1 MGEPAGKPAETGE
14 TGSHGGGR
22 SGIVAAGILVSRLA
36 GFARQRAV
44 AYFFGTGAYAD
55 VLSCALRAPNLLQN
69 LLGEGTLSASFI
81 PIYARMLEE
90 GREEEAGRFAGAIF
104 GLLVAVAGGLALLG
118 VVFAKPLVAVL
129 AAGFVSDR
137 GPVNRFPL
145 AVKAV
150 RITFPMTGVLV
161 LHAWALGVLNSHR
174 KFFLPYVAPVLWNI
188 SIISALVFAGRSYL
202 GGGSGPA
209 AGALS
214 VATLDHLLFAACVG
228 ALLGGML
235 QFGVQVPLVWRVLRG
250 FRLSLST
257 RVTGVRR
264 AIAAF
269 WPVVS
274 GRGVVQLGA
283 WLDVFLA
290 SYLVEGAVGALN
302 YAQTLYILP
311 ISLFAMSVAA
321 AELPEL
327 SRTLPL
333 AHGGA
338 VGAEASAA
346 ARTAAAAPPASAG
359 RHGPRVERSL
369 RQIALLVVPTV
380 VGYLAFGYL
389 VVGAIFRTGSFDAH
403 SNLLVYGILA
413 AYTLGLPASAGS
425 RLFQN
430 VFFALSDTRTPAKI
444 AAQRVLLAATV
455 AVPAMLLLDRLG
467 VPAGLSGLLA
477 AGAGG
482 DVPGTAR
489 AVAEGLRFGAVGLA
503 LGSAV
508 GAWYELI
515 RLVRAAR
522 RRLSDLPLPLRPL
535 ARLGATALAAAAVAA
550 VAWWALPPLYPALL
564 ALCVL
569 GTYAGLYLGAAWW
582 LGFPELDAWLG
593 RLARRFRRR

>member
-1 MGEPAGKPAETGE
+1 MSEEADSRSA
-14 TGSHGGGR
+14 GGGR

-36 GFARQRAV
+36 GFARQRAA
-44 AYFFGTGAYAD
+44 AYFFGTGAHAD
-55 VLSCALRAPNLLQN
+55 VLSFALRAPNLLQN

-81 PIYARMLEE
+81 PIYSRMLEE

-104 GLLVAVAGGLALLG
+104 GLLVALAGGLALLG
-118 VVFAKPLVAVL
+118 VLFAKPLVAVL
-129 AAGFVSDR
+129 AAGFVGDH
-137 GPVNRFPL
+137 GAVDRFPL

-174 KFFLPYVAPVLWNI
+174 RFFLPYVAPVLWNV
-188 SIISALVFAGRSYL
+188 SIIAALVFAGRSL
-202 GGGSGPA
+202 IGASHSPGDA
-209 AGALS
+209 ALS
-214 VATLDHLLFAACVG
+214 LATLDHLLFAACVG
-228 ALLGGML
+228 ALLGGVL
-235 QFGVQVPLVWRVLRG
+235 QFGVQVPLVWRVIRG
-250 FRLSLST
+250 FRLSVST

-264 AIAAF
+264 AISAF

-327 SRTLPL
+327 SRTLAP
-333 AHGGA
+333 APGGSAGATAGGGA
-338 VGAEASAA
+338 ATV
-346 ARTAAAAPPASAG
+346 RVAG
-359 RHGPRVERSL
+359 HGSRVDRSL
-369 RQIALLVVPTV
+369 GQIALLVVPTV
-380 VGYLAFGYL
+380 IGYLAFGYL

-444 AAQRVLLAATV
+444 AAQRVLLAAAV
-455 AVPAMLLLDRLG
+455 AVPTMLALDRLP
-467 VPAGLSGLLA
+467 VPAGLSGLVSPPSE
-477 AGAGG
+477 AGAAVGEG
-482 DVPGTAR
+482 WPRACASAPSAWPSARPSVPGTSSSGWCAR
-489 AVAEGLRFGAVGLA
+489 PIVA
-503 LGSAV
+503 
-508 GAWYELI
+508 
-515 RLVRAAR
+515 
-522 RRLSDLPLPLRPL
+522 
-535 ARLGATALAAAAVAA
+535 
-550 VAWWALPPLYPALL
+550 
-564 ALCVL
+564 
-569 GTYAGLYLGAAWW
+569 
-582 LGFPELDAWLG
+582 
-593 RLARRFRRR
+593 

>member
-1 MGEPAGKPAETGE
+1 MGEEGDSRRG
-14 TGSHGGGR
+14 GGGR

-36 GFARQRAV
+36 GFARQRAA
-44 AYFFGTGAYAD
+44 AYFFGTGAHAD
-55 VLSCALRAPNLLQN
+55 VLSFALRAPNLLQN

-81 PIYARMLEE
+81 PIYSRMLEE

-104 GLLVAVAGGLALLG
+104 GLLVALAGGLALLG
-118 VVFAKPLVAVL
+118 VLLAKPLVAVL
-129 AAGFVSDR
+129 AAGFVSDT
-137 GPVNRFPL
+137 GPVDRFPL
-145 AVKAV
+145 AVQAV

-174 KFFLPYVAPVLWNI
+174 RFFLPYVAPVLWNI
-188 SIISALVFAGRSYL
+188 SIIAALVFTGRSLL
-202 GGGSGPA
+202 GGLHRPGEA
-209 AGALS
+209 ALS
-214 VATLDHLLFAACVG
+214 MATLDHLLFAACFG
-228 ALLGGML
+228 ALLGGVL

-257 RVTGVRR
+257 RVPGVRR
-264 AIAAF
+264 AISAF

-327 SRTLPL
+327 SRSLPQ
-333 AHGGA
+333 ASGAASGPARDRTSGVVPGG
-338 VGAEASAA
+338 
-346 ARTAAAAPPASAG
+346 SAG
-359 RHGPRVERSL
+359 TGQVTGHGSRVDRSL

-389 VVGAIFRTGSFDAH
+389 VVGAIFRTGEFDAH

-413 AYTLGLPASAGS
+413 AYTVGLPASAGS

-430 VFFALSDTRTPAKI
+430 VFFALADTRTPAKI
-444 AAQRVLLAATV
+444 AAQRVLLAASV
-455 AVPAMLLLDRLG
+455 AVPTMLALDRLP
-467 VPAGLSGLLA
+467 VPAGLSGLVAA
-477 AGAGG
+477 AGGG
-482 DVPGTAR
+482 AEG
-489 AVAEGLRFGAVGLA
+489 VAAGLRFGAVGLA
-503 LGSAV
+503 VGSAV

-522 RRLSDLPLPLRPL
+522 RRLADLELPVR
-535 ARLGATALAAAAVAA
+535 ALVRQGSVAVVSAAAATLV
-550 VAWWALPPLYPALL
+550 WWALPPLHPALL
-564 ALCVL
+564 ALCVI
-569 GTYAGLYLGAAWW
+569 GTYAALYLGVAWW
-582 LGFPELDAWLG
+582 LHFPELESWLG
-593 RLARRFRRR
+593 RLAHRFRRR